1 MTATRRYN
9 KRRRSR
15 ISFRFSF
22 PGCPF
27 ARLVLCLQAIR
38 VLRQAT
44 LLCRTQKRTHQLPV
58 WGGVACTQERQY
70 KGSST
75 EGIGRWKHLL
85 PKEVPKK
92 KYVKHQMQS
101 ITAATS
107 TAYGTLNVN
116 VSGYNMTTVEHYS
129 QYIHNLCIWL
139 GISVAESYALPTQTT
154 EVMLMQER
162 GAKMYVDSILKSH
175 KRVIQLSSLEASMC
189 PIMMNVL
196 LKNLPEGVQLTVKE
210 HTEADY
216 QARFKSRPD
225 LDSLLAR
232 IRQ

>member
-1 MTATRRYN
+1 MN
-9 KRRRSR
+9 
-15 ISFRFSF
+15 
-22 PGCPF
+22 P
-27 ARLVLCLQAIR
+27 VLRKQ

-44 LLCRTQKRTHQLPV
+44 LLCRVQTCTHQLPV

-70 KGSST
+70 KGAST

-85 PKEVPKK
+85 PKEVQGK

-107 TAYGTLNVN
+107 TAYGTLNIN
-116 VSGYNMTTVEHYS
+116 VSGYDMTTVEHYS
-129 QYIHNLCIWL
+129 QYIHNLCIRL
-139 GISVAESYALPTQTT
+139 GISVAESYALPTQST
-154 EVMLMQER
+154 EVMLMQEH
-162 GAKMYVDSILKSH
+162 GTKLYVDSILKTH
-175 KRVIQLSSLEASMC
+175 KRVIQLSSLKASMC
-189 PIMMNVL
+189 PIMMDVL
-196 LKNLPEGVQLTVKE
+196 LKNLPEGVQLTVRE

-225 LDSLLAR
+225 LDCLLAQ